1 MASVSF
7 VDLFEQGQSKQEM
20 IIGTDWTSIHLS
32 ISLNIT
38 FGFIARKEKEREEKK
53 SKRGKGKRRKGNN
66 GMLIKRL
73 V

>member
-7 VDLFEQGQSKQEM
+7 VGLFEQGQSKQEM

-38 FGFIARKEKEREEKK
+38 FGFIAGKERERE
-53 SKRGKGKRRKGNN
+53 RGKEK
-66 GMLIKRL
+66 
-73 V
+73 

>member
-38 FGFIARKEKEREEKK
+38 FGFIARKEKERERKRKVKEKK
-53 SKRGKGKRRKGNN
+53 EKEERGI
-66 GMLIKRL
+66 MEC
-73 V
+73 